1 MKKTTH
7 SRAKNIV
14 AIAVLGFVLTALS
27 GSSDFASAQL
37 VNNLGNLNASQQ
49 VTQATVPGTNLKNDL
64 DTRLSNWRSS
74 NQVLINGVLKD
85 VIEGDIINLSTA
97 TPNGGPGTQP
107 LPKFS
112 RGLNTPVILNERGAV
127 QITDDTVIHGF
138 ADIHGGI
145 ANYDKEGLPVGCDN
159 CGELD
164 QPVYIYDDVAIRSG
178 TPGSSGSL
186 NVSGAIVGG
195 AVGQLHQFTGD
206 VRMISGNVNIG
217 GPLTIENNVVNA
229 LPTVIKGPLNIGY
242 GVTRLFGDTV
252 VFGPNPVDLNA
263 PHQTKVNIEGSLT
276 IGSTPDKVLD
286 GSATKLPD
294 TPGALHAEA
303 VFATQ
308 IGSVFSLVS
317 PNRATEIAG
326 ASTTWVDAAAVS
338 CPQISDVLLKCE
350 AIYSLAIPEE
360 SQVYAY
366 SSGSNTCNVKARKT
380 DAAAADFRIHA
391 KATCW
396 DRTGPGR

>member
-7 SRAKNIV
+7 TRAKNIV
-14 AIAVLGFVLTALS
+14 AVAVLGFVLTALS
-27 GSSDFASAQL
+27 GSSDFANAQL
-37 VNNLGNLNASQQ
+37 SSNLGNLNASQQ
-49 VTQATVPGTNLKNDL
+49 VTQAIVPGTNLRNDL
-64 DTRLSNWRSS
+64 NTRLSNWRSS

-85 VIEGDIINLSTA
+85 VIEGDIINLSTD

-127 QITDDTVIHGF
+127 QITDDAVIHGF
-138 ADIHGGI
+138 VDIHGGI
-145 ANYDKEGLPVGCDN
+145 ANYDQEGMPVGNDN
-159 CGELD
+159 GGELD
-164 QPVYIYDDVAIRSG
+164 QPVYIFDDVAIRSG

-242 GVTRLFGDTV
+242 GVTRIFGDTV

-276 IGSTPDKVLD
+276 IGATPDRVLD

-294 TPGALHAEA
+294 TPGALQAES
-303 VFATQ
+303 VFANQ
-308 IGSVFSLVS
+308 IGLVTSQVSANGPTNVSLATWTALNPVVC
-317 PNRATEIAG
+317 PNATDIVLSCQAEFLDAG
-326 ASTTWVDAAAVS
+326 GIPEAALEYTYATGNTCTAKAKKTNAAA
-338 CPQISDVLLKCE
+338 P
-350 AIYSLAIPEE
+350 
-360 SQVYAY
+360 
-366 SSGSNTCNVKARKT
+366 NFNVRAR
-380 DAAAADFRIHA
+380 AL
-391 KATCW
+391 CW
-396 DRTGPGR
+396 DRNGPGR